1 MYGPSYKVKHLEP
14 DMRRIGFAILLGF
27 LSPLPASAFPERP
40 LTMVVPYA
48 SGGPIDVLARVLAP
62 EMSTILGQPVTIDTR
77 PGAGGNVGAA
87 YVAQQSRPDAYT
99 ILFTGAGL
107 ASNVSLTNLPF
118 DPLRDLT
125 PILGMGAI
133 PSLMV
138 VSLQSPYRSLAELL
152 AAAQARPGAV
162 SYGSSGP
169 GTGSHLAG
177 VLLGAATGVEL
188 LHVPYRGSGAV
199 YPDLMAQRI
208 DTLLD
213 IMASSIGQVQQGAVR
228 ALAITS
234 RQRSDVLP
242 DVPTIAESVPGY
254 FFETWTGLF
263 VRSGAPEESM
273 RILEAAALQA
283 MQMPRVQERLRLS
296 ASQAIPADRAGFT
309 AYFRA
314 DVDRW
319 AAMVQQGRLQR
330 GE

>member
-1 MYGPSYKVKHLEP
+1 
-14 DMRRIGFAILLGF
+14 MRRIALALL
-27 LSPLPASAFPERP
+27 LAVTAACPALAYPDRP
-40 LTMVVPYA
+40 VTMVVPYA
-48 SGGPIDVLARVLAP
+48 PGGPIDVLARVLAP
-62 EMSTILGQPVTIDTR
+62 ELSNVIGQPVVIETR

-87 YVAQQSRPDAYT
+87 YVATQSRPDAHT
-99 ILFTGAGL
+99 LLFTGAGL
-107 ASNVSLTNLPF
+107 ASSVSLSNLNF
-118 DPLRDLT
+118 DPRQDLV
-125 PILGMGAI
+125 PMMGMGAI
-133 PSLMV
+133 PSLVV
-138 VSLQSPYRSLAELL
+138 VSNQSPYRSLADLL
-152 AAAQARPGAV
+152 GAARARPGQI

-169 GTGSHLAG
+169 NTGSHLAG
-177 VLLGAATGVEL
+177 VLLAAATDIEL
-188 LHVPYRGSGAV
+188 LHAPYRGSGAV

-242 DVPTIAESVPGY
+242 DVPTVGETVPGY

-263 VRSGAPEESM
+263 VRNGAAEESL
-273 RILEAAALQA
+273 RILEAALLRA
-283 MQMPRVQERLRLS
+283 MRAPSVQERLRLS
-296 ASQAIPADRAGFT
+296 AAQPIPADRAGFT
-309 AYFRA
+309 AYFRE